1 MEDLLDQDTMTTPV
15 LMMVPDAHK
24 EEEKEAL
31 KKEEENPK
39 VNVEW
44 TLQPTD
50 VQEVILIIKDGAWWV
65 TEVKVEKDQEKA
77 LILTEDALQSMEQD
91 NS

>member
-1 MEDLLDQDTMTTPV
+1 MEDLQAQDTMTTQV

-24 EEEKEAL
+24 EEEKEVQ
-31 KKEEENPK
+31 KKEAENPK

-50 VQEVILIIKDGAWWV
+50 VQEVILTIKDGAWWA
-65 TEVKVEKDQEKA
+65 TEAKAQKEQEKA
-77 LILTEDALQSMEQD
+77 LIPTEDAHQYMEQD